1 MVEDRDEGHQKT
13 PVLAGRSILGA
24 PVAFASLRLAAQGG
38 IKPPLLCASRVAVA
52 FWRRESRSSVRC
64 ELTVFFA

>member
-38 IKPPLLCASRVAVA
+38 KDTAPPLRVSGNAPV
-52 FWRRESRSSVRC
+52 S
-64 ELTVFFA
+64 